1 VSWSTAIEANTATA
15 VELRLLLAAATEAFE
30 RLRPQDRKT
39 LLNAVAGEQREQS
52 RAERNRVA
60 LHVHRAPTSPGET
73 GGLVGLVPLVE
84 MAADDIGPTGGL
96 VAGTRRQGVRRP
108 GHGRCRYCASDPGVQ
123 EPIDCNEQAT
133 ASATPSTSGTSVGAG
148 GATIGVQIPFQVCLG
163 PAGSPGCTGSS
174 PNLAQTGVVIGALTP
189 ISGPTGSAGA
199 AYQVSS
205 VQVWLNGSLVF
216 SRAGLP
222 LGGGY
227 VNYALPSLS
236 TPSLGPSGTCVTG
249 SICVGGMLGVTGA
262 TETVTLVLPTGT
274 SSYPVTIPT
283 RCLINFGGPC

>member
-1 VSWSTAIEANTATA
+1 MKRITA
-15 VELRLLLAAATEAFE
+15 VLVLLFGIFGLAGAA
-30 RLRPQDRKT
+30 P
-39 LLNAVAGEQREQS
+39 S
-52 RAERNRVA
+52 RANPSDWCNDGTPGETEKVLLTSPVFIGISVNPSSNFYELCYRTD
-60 LHVHRAPTSPGET
+60 PTSPGT
-73 GGLVGLVPLVE
+73 SKGAVVVMGTPSPSPSGGGAWL
-84 MAADDIGPTGGL
+84 
-96 VAGTRRQGVRRP
+96 
-108 GHGRCRYCASDPGVQ
+108 YCASDPGVQ